1 MAMRKG
7 IVVATHPEDHS
18 VDLVMVDNGERL
30 TGVQVMTPTGSARTG
45 SVDLPAVPEKKD
57 KWDITKEDGQDM
69 HAIVDYVGRNPVVTG
84 FLYPQINQMLFKDP
98 KMRFNRHQS
107 DVMSYTD
114 GDGNFGIMHPSGA
127 FIQVGEKPE
136 KPELV
141 SKNADASLEP
151 DRNTGKKVFLRV
163 SLAGNVAEL
172 TMTPDGT
179 CTLKLEKD
187 FELEAKGHANITC
200 NDATVKAAES
210 VTIDTPETHC
220 TGNLTV
226 DGKLTYK
233 GGMAGSGG
241 STTAVI
247 EGNVRIS
254 ENLQVGENINAG
266 GSITDSDGDG
276 GA

>member
-1 MAMRKG
+1 MSKRKG

-30 TGVQVMTPTGSARTG
+30 IGVQLQTPSGSTRTG

-57 KWDITKEDGQDM
+57 KWDITKDTGQDM
-69 HAIVDYVGRNPVVTG
+69 HAIVDYVGRTPIVTG

-136 KPELV
+136 KPELE
-141 SKNADASLEP
+141 SKNADQSLKP
-151 DRNTGKKVFLRV
+151 DRNTGKKVYLRV
-163 SLAGNVAEL
+163 ALAGNVAEL

-179 CTLKLEKD
+179 CTLKLQQN
-187 FELEAKGHANITC
+187 LEIECDKAS
-200 NDATVKAAES
+200 VKAPGGM
-210 VTIDTPETHC
+210 TFDTPKAHF
-220 TGNLTV
+220 TGEVT
-226 DGKLTYK
+226 
-233 GGMAGSGG
+233 
-241 STTAVI
+241 
-247 EGNVRIS
+247 
-254 ENLQVGENINAG
+254 
-266 GSITDSDGDG
+266 SDGDMTAG
-276 GA
+276 DISLQKHKTSGVKSGSDTSDKPVPG